1 MKNQIESLPQ
11 SFANQS
17 YRRRKKNHNTDT
29 QQLLVMQSFNC
40 IFMHAFVLFMVT
52 DFLIHDISRL
62 SKTVLVSGVVIH
74 FGEPYNKIW

>member
-17 YRRRKKNHNTDT
+17 YRRRKKTHKTDT

-52 DFLIHDISRL
+52 DFLIHEISGL
-62 SKTVLVSGVVIH
+62 SVTKLVSGVALH
-74 FGEPYNKIW
+74 LG